1 MFEKFL
7 KMWKTFSMRGVRGE
21 QEPRLLDYVPLG
33 LLDYV
38 PLHIFMQSKCIN
50 SHQNDSV
57 IAQGCVKINNCY
69 I

>member
-7 KMWKTFSMRGVRGE
+7 KMWKTFSMRGVGGE
-21 QEPRLLDYVPLG
+21 QEPR

>member
-1 MFEKFL
+1 
-7 KMWKTFSMRGVRGE
+7 MRGGK